1 VSSDCL
7 DQIED
12 IRSDRRQ
19 ASLKLKRGLTTR
31 VSKGWVDI
39 TFTDGRLLYSCK
51 TFIETTQCPDPM
63 TIFPSS
69 NVSLALRF
77 FNHLTHEGASKLS
90 SPTVIELE
98 VDRYDKYDSIRK
110 AIVAGFKTASHDNS
124 KALSKTLIQ
133 GKFDMQL

>member
-1 VSSDCL
+1 LPRPDRGHSK
-7 DQIED
+7 
-12 IRSDRRQ
+12 RSQ
-19 ASLKLKRGLTTR
+19 ASLIETQARTHYQSVEG
-31 VSKGWVDI
+31 VDI